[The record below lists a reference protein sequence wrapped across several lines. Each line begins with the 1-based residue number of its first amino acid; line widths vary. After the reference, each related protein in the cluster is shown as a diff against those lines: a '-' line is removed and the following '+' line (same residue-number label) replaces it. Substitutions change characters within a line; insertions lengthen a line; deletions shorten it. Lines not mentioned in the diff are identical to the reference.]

1 MAIVSARV
9 TALVAPFVPQSVR
22 NRLVEKAIAAR
33 DLATGGPA
41 TFVGVL
47 QAWRPHLAASALAGA
62 ALLASRRRTRPLAAG
77 LTAAGLVAAGPVV
90 RRAGRRPS
98 AAPGTGDVT
107 VLAANVLHGRADT
120 GLLAAMVAAERPD
133 FVVLPE
139 AGGDFRDK
147 LMPLLDGLGYRAWV
161 ASGGG
166 RRDGD
171 DVTVLVGERA
181 GDVRVRS
188 AHEMRAPHLEVTGG
202 ILGPRTLYAVHPTAP
217 MSRRSTAWWHRE
229 LAIVSR
235 WCAGPVAPLVAGD
248 FNATLDHPAFRAAL
262 GRCRSAA
269 AGTGRGLVGTF
280 PAGFP
285 TWLGIQIDHVLVPE
299 DAVTTRF
306 EVLDLPG
313 SDHRAV
319 LARVRLPG

>member
-1 MAIVSARV
+1 
-9 TALVAPFVPQSVR
+9 
-22 NRLVEKAIAAR
+22 
-33 DLATGGPA
+33 
-41 TFVGVL
+41 
-47 QAWRPHLAASALAGA
+47 
-62 ALLASRRRTRPLAAG
+62 
-77 LTAAGLVAAGPVV
+77 
-90 RRAGRRPS
+90 
-98 AAPGTGDVT
+98 
-107 VLAANVLHGRADT
+107 
-120 GLLAAMVAAERPD
+120 
-133 FVVLPE
+133 VLPE

-166 RRDGD
+166 PRDGD
-171 DVTVLVGERA
+171 DVTLLVGERA
-181 GDVRVRS
+181 GDVQVRS
-188 AHEMRAPHLEVTGG
+188 AGGMRVPHLEATGG

-217 MSRRSTAWWHRE
+217 IRRRSTAWWHRE
-229 LAIVSR
+229 LALVRR

-269 AGTGRGLVGTF
+269 TGTGRGLVGTF
-280 PAGFP
+280 PAGVP
-285 TWLGIQIDHVLVPE
+285 RWLGIQIDHVLVPD

-306 EVLDLPG
+306 EVLDFTG

>member
-22 NRLVEKAIAAR
+22 NRLVDKAIAAR

-41 TFVGVL
+41 MFAGVL

-62 ALLASRRRTRPLAAG
+62 ALLASRRRTRPRAAG

-98 AAPGTGDVT
+98 AAPRTGDVT
-107 VLAANVLHGRADT
+107 VLSANVLHGRADT

-166 RRDGD
+166 PRDGD
-171 DVTVLVGERA
+171 DITVLVGERA

-188 AHEMRAPHLEVTGG
+188 AGGMRVPHLEVTGG
-202 ILGPRTLYAVHPTAP
+202 ILGARTLYAVT
-217 MSRRSTAWWHRE
+217 
-229 LAIVSR
+229 
-235 WCAGPVAPLVAGD
+235 
-248 FNATLDHPAFRAAL
+248 PAL
-262 GRCRSAA
+262 RCRGAKQPGGTASWRSSG
-269 AGTGRGLVGTF
+269 AGARGR
-280 PAGFP
+280 
-285 TWLGIQIDHVLVPE
+285 
-299 DAVTTRF
+299 
-306 EVLDLPG
+306 
-313 SDHRAV
+313 
-319 LARVRLPG
+319 